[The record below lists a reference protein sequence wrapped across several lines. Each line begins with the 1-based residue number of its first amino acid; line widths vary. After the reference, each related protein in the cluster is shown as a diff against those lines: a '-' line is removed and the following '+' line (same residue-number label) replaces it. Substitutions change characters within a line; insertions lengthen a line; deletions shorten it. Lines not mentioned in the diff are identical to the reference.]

1 MNRFTVPVKTGRRDK
16 TDMLLE
22 VALNTHK
29 TNTNLM
35 SLECISLFK
44 YFEICTCYV
53 EETGEELTLS
63 KCLEILNQ
71 KHPISL
77 IGRHAH

>member
-1 MNRFTVPVKTGRRDK
+1 MPEVILNRKSLTRFEYIFTVPVKTGRRDK

-44 YFEICTCYV
+44 YFDLVWTVRFWINLHQV
-53 EETGEELTLS
+53 
-63 KCLEILNQ
+63 LNA
-71 KHPISL
+71 KVI
-77 IGRHAH
+77 